1 MESTPGPRSPKT
13 HTGWVLSGLYLE
25 NGDDGPEQG
34 VEVLPVG
41 QRVAVSLGGE
51 LAAEEVHPQD
61 AARQSARAER
71 GPAVRSSHTAGLTV
85 PPDFSQATF
94 Y

>member
-1 MESTPGPRSPKT
+1 MS
-13 HTGWVLSGLYLE
+13 WVLSGLYLE
-25 NGDDGPEQG
+25 NGDNGPEQG

-61 AARQSARAER
+61 AARQSA
-71 GPAVRSSHTAGLTV
+71 G
-85 PPDFSQATF
+85 
-94 Y
+94 